1 MRKLGL
7 EVMKPLLARCQSAP
21 RTVHVEVVPNSLA
34 SFVGCDARFLKDPS
48 DRQNGVSQS
57 QRHHNIL
64 PPRPIFL
71 DGRIHSLQNFL
82 QLLEPGAQVAKTLL

>member
-7 EVMKPLLARCQSAP
+7 EVMKLRLARCQSAP
-21 RTVHVEVVPNSLA
+21 RTVHVEVVLNSLA
-34 SFVGCDARFLKDPS
+34 SYVRCDTRFLKDPS

-71 DGRIHSLQNFL
+71 DLRTASR
-82 QLLEPGAQVAKTLL
+82 TLGSS